1 MTLKKLLSLQQLMR
15 MQNLT
20 KFSLERKKGYIDII
34 YALSIRVN
42 HSFMSPIL
50 EDGLIPLLKDNDEKV
65 NSYLLNRLN
74 VSTGYGNIL
83 VSSSICNSLLYHSK
97 VNDFTCFPEEDL
109 KKIMKKNFVNYV
121 ENNKCDASEIL
132 IKRKAVNR
140 LVLLSVVSYPVF
152 DEEGNFEYNN
162 YDCIIIEE
170 IINYFKEHKSKNLQA
185 IKDFEIIV
193 VPDEYP
199 QEAFDE
205 LNINKQEEI
214 ESLFGSTKNYE
225 RFKAECFE

>member
-1 MTLKKLLSLQQLMR
+1 MQL
-15 MQNLT
+15 
-20 KFSLERKKGYIDII
+20 YIQLI
-34 YALSIRVN
+34 SGN
-42 HSFMSPIL
+42 H
-50 EDGLIPLLKDNDEKV
+50 
-65 NSYLLNRLN
+65 
-74 VSTGYGNIL
+74 
-83 VSSSICNSLLYHSK
+83 
-97 VNDFTCFPEEDL
+97 
-109 KKIMKKNFVNYV
+109 
-121 ENNKCDASEIL
+121 KCDASEIL
-132 IKRKAVNR
+132 IKRKVVNR

-205 LNINKQEEI
+205 LIMEQQEKRKFI
-214 ESLFGSTKNYE
+214 RLK
-225 RFKAECFE
+225 

>member
-1 MTLKKLLSLQQLMR
+1 MLYQ
-15 MQNLT
+15 
-20 KFSLERKKGYIDII
+20 
-34 YALSIRVN
+34 
-42 HSFMSPIL
+42 
-50 EDGLIPLLKDNDEKV
+50 EKV
-65 NSYLLNRLN
+65 NNFTYFSKDYLE
-74 VSTGYGNIL
+74 GIL
-83 VSSSICNSLLYHSK
+83 
-97 VNDFTCFPEEDL
+97 
-109 KKIMKKNFVNYV
+109 KKNFAKFV
-121 ENNKCDASEIL
+121 ENYKCDASEIL
-132 IKRKAVNR
+132 ISRKALNR

-162 YDCIIIEE
+162 YDCVILEE

>member
-1 MTLKKLLSLQQLMR
+1 
-15 MQNLT
+15 MQDLT
-20 KFSLERKKGYIDII
+20 KFSLESKKGYIDIF
-34 YALSIRVN
+34 YALSIRLN

-50 EDGLIPLLKDNDEKV
+50 EDGLIPLLKDQNGLVK
-65 NSYLLNRLN
+65 SYLKNKLEL
-74 VSTGYGNIL
+74 STEFHKIF
-83 VSSSICNSLLYHSK
+83 VSSSICNSLLYQLK
-97 VNDFTCFPEEDL
+97 VNNFTYFSEEDL
-109 KKIMKKNFVNYV
+109 KKIMKKNFANYV

-132 IKRKAVNR
+132 INRKAVNR

-199 QEAFDE
+199 QEAIDE
-205 LNINKQEEI
+205 LNIGKQEEI
-214 ESLFGSTKNYE
+214 ESLFGSIKNYE
-225 RFKAECFE
+225 KFKAECFE